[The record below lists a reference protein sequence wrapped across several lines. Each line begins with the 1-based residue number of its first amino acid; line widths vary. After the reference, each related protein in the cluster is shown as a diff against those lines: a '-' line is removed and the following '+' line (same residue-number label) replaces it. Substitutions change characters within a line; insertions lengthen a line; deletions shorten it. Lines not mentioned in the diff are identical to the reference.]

1 MPGSDFS
8 APEVYRPALF
18 GALAGAGVVT
28 TLVAAVVWI
37 ALAGPSPLL
46 ALLVVP
52 LAFFVYA
59 LAWGEQYAGE

>member
-1 MPGSDFS
+1 MMK
-8 APEVYRPALF
+8 EHVK
-18 GALAGAGVVT
+18 
-28 TLVAAVVWI
+28 LVDRED
-37 ALAGPSPLL
+37 GPSPLL